1 MFDLQGK
8 SVWVAGH
15 NGMVGAAITRKLR
28 EMGHGV
34 LTVDRSELDLT
45 DATNVGMW
53 VADNK
58 PDCIVLAAAKVGGIQ
73 ANREFPVQFL
83 QDNLLIQANVLKAA
97 HEANVPRLLFL
108 GSSCIYP
115 KFAEQPI
122 KEESLLTGPLEPT
135 NQWYAIAKIAGIK
148 LCEAYRE
155 QYGRKWIS
163 AMPTNLYGPGDNY
176 DLKTSHVLPA
186 LIRKFHEA
194 KEAGRKEV
202 ELWGSG
208 EPLREFMHCDDLADA
223 AVFLLERY
231 DDAAPINVGS
241 GEEISIRA
249 LADIINLVVGG
260 QAEIKFN
267 RNMPD
272 GTPRKLM
279 DSTKLKNTGWRPKI
293 NLVDGI
299 SSVYEDLGTDKFVNI

>member
-28 EMGHGV
+28 EMGHVV

-108 GSSCIYP
+108 GSSSHP
-115 KFAEQPI
+115 KPASIVAQ
-122 KEESLLTGPLEPT
+122 KKDSLTGYHSW
-135 NQWYAIAKIAGIK
+135 N
-148 LCEAYRE
+148 
-155 QYGRKWIS
+155 GRHSQSRDIYS
-163 AMPTNLYGPGDNY
+163 AD
-176 DLKTSHVLPA
+176 
-186 LIRKFHEA
+186 
-194 KEAGRKEV
+194 
-202 ELWGSG
+202 
-208 EPLREFMHCDDLADA
+208 
-223 AVFLLERY
+223 
-231 DDAAPINVGS
+231 
-241 GEEISIRA
+241 
-249 LADIINLVVGG
+249 
-260 QAEIKFN
+260 
-267 RNMPD
+267 
-272 GTPRKLM
+272 
-279 DSTKLKNTGWRPKI
+279 
-293 NLVDGI
+293 
-299 SSVYEDLGTDKFVNI
+299 